1 MNYMNAVDTNVLLY
15 VHDPR
20 DPIKQAKATALV
32 ASLTNVALIWQ
43 VACEYVAAS
52 RKLAP
57 LGFRQ
62 EDAWR
67 ELSRLE
73 TIWTCVNPEWN
84 HLRRAETL
92 LATRSISFWDALLIA
107 VALETGITTI
117 YSEDLVGLGN
127 FPSLRLVNPFAT

>member
-1 MNYMNAVDTNVLLY
+1 MNAVDTNILLY

-20 DPIKQAKATALV
+20 DPIKQAAAKALV
-32 ASLTNVALIWQ
+32 ASLTNAALIWQ

-57 LGFRQ
+57 FGFRQ

-67 ELSRLE
+67 ELGRLQN
-73 TIWTCVNPEWN
+73 IWTGIAPQWN
-84 HLRRAETL
+84 HLQRAEAL
-92 LATRSISFWDALLIA
+92 LSTRSISFWDTLIIA
-107 VALETGITTI
+107 VAMESGITTL

-127 FPSLRLVNPFAT
+127 FPGLRLVNPFAP